1 MDTDNFIV
9 YIKTEDVYE
18 DIANDA
24 EKRFDTLNYAIKCN
38 SLERP
43 LSTGKNQKDK
53 WAYER

>member
-1 MDTDNFIV
+1 MDTDDFIV

-43 LSTGKNQKDK
+43 LPTGKNQKDK